1 MFDVESFFCAVIK
14 QDDVALRNCFHEDA
28 WIEWPCSNECFTLEE
43 YIQANCKYPGEW
55 SGKTERCEWIQG
67 GFVMAAGVWP
77 KDKSASFH
85 AVSFVKLQNGKIA
98 SMVEYW
104 ADDGPA
110 PEWRKKMGIGKPI
123 HIREE

>member
-55 SGKTERCEWIQG
+55 SGKTERCEWSQD

-85 AVSFVKLQNGKIA
+85 AVSFVKLQKGKIA

-110 PEWRKKMGIGKPI
+110 PEWRKEMGIGKPI
-123 HIREE
+123 HMREE